1 MKKVNILFLII
12 CSILLSACGD
22 GSKSNGSAAD
32 TGSAVQ
38 NYVSFTNK
46 TYNISLGN
54 EIKLEYK
61 ISQNNIPVKFMSGSE
76 DVVSVTSEGVVK
88 GIKTGS
94 AEVTIEAVFPEGI
107 KKDTCTINVDNITI
121 SYLGY
126 AEQEIILE
134 ENASVTPELIILPE
148 EAKNKTITFQSDNQ
162 EYVVVDNS
170 GKITGKKA
178 GKAVISAIY
187 GDKKAVVNV
196 TVKSSVVNVGSISL
210 NVSNKEMQQGESFIL
225 NAVVSPDNAD
235 NKNVKFSSSNKHIAS
250 VNPDG
255 KVTAQNAGYAV
266 ITAET
271 EDGSHKAECQIKVI
285 EAPNMLTSITT
296 ENNKFDFPL
305 LNGSSLFI
313 NILAE
318 PVISKYSNLSVTS
331 NSDAVSVSVID
342 RNMILVEAKK
352 QGYAADIEIKAE
364 NCEYTDENEIL
375 DHCTAFLR
383 VYTYDNKTENNI
395 EYLSTVAPYNIL
407 QEDGRNFPIYVAK
420 DNTVLNPLAAVRVN
434 PANAAVSSED
444 WDITIPKVGDNDE
457 ILYKSDDKIRI
468 QGVGRA
474 VINVGILGNSSI
486 RSVTFD
492 VNVVQDESFIPE
504 VYKNCAVTSITIDDK
519 ENLKAYLSTLG
530 EIREVTAKVVTETK
544 CQGIKVYDYSISS
557 SNKNVVD
564 IIDNYA
570 YAKGKGKAVIT
581 VTSNSIFSTNGDNI
595 TDSFEVEIK

>member
-1 MKKVNILFLII
+1 MKKLNILFLII
-12 CSILLSACGD
+12 LSVLLAACGD
-22 GSKSNGSAAD
+22 GSKSNGS
-32 TGSAVQ
+32 SVVPVVQ
-38 NYVSFTNK
+38 NYVSFVNK
-46 TYNISLGN
+46 TYNISAGS

-61 ISQNNIPVKFMSGSE
+61 LSQNNIPVTFMSGNE

-107 KKDTCTINVDNITI
+107 KKDTCTINIDDIEI

-126 AEQEIILE
+126 AEQSIILE

-148 EAKNKTITFQSDNQ
+148 EAKNKTITFQSDNR
-162 EYVVVDNS
+162 ESVTVDNS
-170 GKITGKKA
+170 GKITGKKT
-178 GKAVISAIY
+178 GSAVVTAIY
-187 GDKKAVVNV
+187 GDKKAAVNV

-225 NAVVSPDNAD
+225 SAVVSPDDAD
-235 NKNVKFSSSNKHIAS
+235 NKNVKFSSSNKNIAVVS
-250 VNPDG
+250 PDG
-255 KVTAQNAGYAV
+255 KVTAQNAGHAV

-271 EDGSHKAECQIKVI
+271 EDGSYKAECQITVI
-285 EAPNMLTSITT
+285 ETSTLLTSLTV

-305 LNGSSLFI
+305 LNGTSLFI
-313 NILAE
+313 NITAE

-331 NSDAVSVSVID
+331 TSDAVSVSVVD

-364 NCEYTDENEIL
+364 NCGYTNENDIL

-383 VYTYDNKTENNI
+383 IYTYDNKTVNDVEH
-395 EYLSTVAPYNIL
+395 LSTVAPYNIL
-407 QEDGRNFPIYVAK
+407 QEDGRNFPIYVVYG
-420 DNTVLNPLAAVRVN
+420 NTVLNPLAAVRVN
-434 PANAAVSSED
+434 PANAAVTSED
-444 WDITIPKVGDNDE
+444 WDITTPKVGDNNE
-457 ILYKSDDKIRI
+457 ILFKSGDKIRI
-468 QGVGRA
+468 QGIGRA

-486 RSVTFD
+486 RPVTFD
-492 VNVVQDESFIPE
+492 VNVVQDEKLIPE
-504 VYKNCAVTSITIDDK
+504 VYKNCAVTSIAIDDK

-530 EIREVTAKVVTETK
+530 EIREVTAKVVTEDK
-544 CQGIKVYDYSISS
+544 CQGIKVYDYSITS

-581 VTSNSIFSTNGDNI
+581 VTSNSMFSTNGDNI